1 MEMIAV
7 EECVKAIEKV
17 YYNHALI
24 GGCVA
29 ILIILNFIIGM
40 KNDKKEKIDY
50 NKLSLNLI
58 DVIIKNQESKLK
70 ELKRIKS
77 EKLAKKLGGNT

>member
-7 EECVKAIEKV
+7 EECAKAIEKV
-17 YYNHALI
+17 YYNYTLI
-24 GGCVA
+24 GFCIS
-29 ILIILNFIIGM
+29 ILIILNLIINF
-40 KNDKKEKIDY
+40 KNDKEEKTDY
-50 NKLSLNLI
+50 NKLSINLI
-58 DVIIKNQESKLK
+58 DNIIKNEESKLK

>member
-7 EECVKAIEKV
+7 EECVKAIEQV

-29 ILIILNFIIGM
+29 ILIILNLIIRL
-40 KNDKKEKIDY
+40 KDDKEEKTDY
-50 NKLSLNLI
+50 NKLSINLI

-70 ELKRIKS
+70 EIKRIKS

>member
-29 ILIILNFIIGM
+29 ILIILNLIVRL
-40 KNDKKEKIDY
+40 KNDKEEKTDY
-50 NKLSLNLI
+50 NKLSINLI
-58 DVIIKNQESKLK
+58 DVIIEKQEYKLK

-77 EKLAKKLGGNT
+77 EKLAKKLSGNT

>member
-7 EECVKAIEKV
+7 EECAKAIEKV
-17 YYNHALI
+17 YYNYTLI
-24 GGCVA
+24 GFCIS
-29 ILIILNFIIGM
+29 ILIILNLIINL
-40 KNDKKEKIDY
+40 KNDKEEKTDY
-50 NKLSLNLI
+50 KKLSLNLI
-58 DVIIKNQESKLK
+58 DNIIKNEESKLK